1 MKSIYQFIVEPKN
14 NRRYDNI
21 KNIGGIDFI
30 TSTSE
35 EDASTSNREAI
46 VLETP
51 LNYCGP
57 IEKGDTL
64 LVHHNVFKFYN
75 DMKGRRRSGKSFL
88 KENIFFLDPDQFFAY
103 KKDDKWYGYDRYCF
117 VKPIPVKDSYIFKP
131 FTKEPLMGEVVIV
144 NDYLKSK
151 GVEIGDTVCYKPF
164 QEYKFNVDG
173 ETLYRMY
180 DHSITLVL

>member
-35 EDASTSNREAI
+35 EDVATSNRQAI
-46 VLETP
+46 VIETP
-51 LNYCGP
+51 LDYSGP

-88 KENIFFLDPDQFFAY
+88 KDNLFFLDLDQFFAY
-103 KKDDKWYGYDRYCF
+103 KKGDTWYGYDKYCF
-117 VKPIPVKDSYIFKP
+117 VKSIPPVDSYIFKP
-131 FTKEPLMGEVVIV
+131 LSKEPLMGEMVIL
-144 NDYLKSK
+144 NDTLKNK
-151 GVEIGDTVCYKPF
+151 GVKVGDKVCYKPY
-164 QEYKFNVDG
+164 QEYEFVIDDT
-173 ETLYRMY
+173 TLYRMY
-180 DHSITLVL
+180 DHSIVAVL

>member
-35 EDASTSNREAI
+35 EDVATSNRQAI
-46 VLETP
+46 VIETP
-51 LNYCGP
+51 LDYSGP

-88 KENIFFLDPDQFFAY
+88 KDNLFFLDLDQFFAY
-103 KKDDKWYGYDRYCF
+103 KKGDTWHGYDKYCF
-117 VKPIPVKDSYIFKP
+117 VKAIPPVDSYIFKP
-131 FTKEPLMGEVVIV
+131 LSKEPLMGEIVIL
-144 NDYLKSK
+144 NDTLKDK
-151 GVEIGDTVCYKPF
+151 GLKVGDKVCYKPY
-164 QEYKFNVDG
+164 QEYEFVVDD
-173 ETLYRMY
+173 TTIYRMY
-180 DHSITLVL
+180 DHSIVAVL